1 MPLQV
6 SAVRQAMARI
16 LEAAFGA
23 EVQVATAP
31 DQITPPAL
39 FLGMPTITYHG
50 SSSRAGIDFM
60 EFPIWGIFPRTHDQ
74 TAVDLADEW
83 ASGIGDR
90 SLLVL
95 LEEDQTL
102 GGACQTLV
110 VRRTNA
116 EVWNG
121 SQGDLPAFHWTV
133 EVWG

>member
-6 SAVRQAMARI
+6 SAVRQAMAVI
-16 LEAAFGA
+16 LEAAFGN

-39 FLGMPTITYHG
+39 FLGMPTIEYHG
-50 SSSRAGIDFM
+50 SYSRAGIDSM
-60 EFPIWGIFPRTHDQ
+60 TFPLWGIFPRTHDQ

-90 SLLVL
+90 SILVL

-102 GGACQTLV
+102 GGACQSLV
-110 VRRTNA
+110 VRRTDA
-116 EVWNG
+116 TVWNG
-121 SQGDLPAFHWTV
+121 SAGDLPAFNWTI